1 MRKLLTGLSIAILI
15 TGIAGIAGTAGA
27 VSNPSEKDAVAM
39 TDSAATFLK
48 SNGKDKL
55 IEKVN
60 AKDPKFFE
68 GEMYV
73 IVLDPA
79 GNHLA
84 HPTNPKLIGK
94 SMLDVPDPD
103 GKLFRKERVD
113 LAAAKGKGWV
123 DYRYKNPESGKIEQ
137 KSAYVMKAGDVILTV
152 GIYK

>member
-1 MRKLLTGLSIAILI
+1 MADKADKFMK
-15 TGIAGIAGTAGA
+15 A
-27 VSNPSEKDAVAM
+27 
-39 TDSAATFLK
+39 
-48 SNGKDKL
+48 NGKDKL

-60 AKDPKFFE
+60 AKDPQFFV

-79 GNHLA
+79 GTHLA
-84 HPTNPKLIGK
+84 HPANPKLIGK

-103 GKLFRKERVD
+103 GKMFRKDRVD
-113 LAAAKGKGWV
+113 LAASKGKGWV

-137 KSAYVMKAGDVILTV
+137 KSAYVLKSGDVILTV

>member
-1 MRKLLTGLSIAILI
+1 MRNLMSTLILSFLV
-15 TGIAGIAGTAGA
+15 AGPAAA
-27 VSNPSEKDAVAM
+27 AANPTQKDAVAM
-39 TDSAATFLK
+39 AERADAFLK
-48 SNGKDKL
+48 SDGKDKL

-60 AKDPKFFE
+60 AKDPRFFD

-73 IVLDPA
+73 IVLDPK
-79 GNHLA
+79 GTHLA

-137 KSAYVMKAGDVILTV
+137 KSAYVLKSGDLILTV

>member
-1 MRKLLTGLSIAILI
+1 MRKLLMAFSISFL
-15 TGIAGIAGTAGA
+15 IAGTAIA
-27 VSNPSEKDAVAM
+27 ANNPTEKDAIAM
-39 TDSAATFLK
+39 ADRAAAFLK

-60 AKDPKFFE
+60 AKDPRFIE

-73 IVLDPA
+73 IVLEPT
-79 GNHLA
+79 GTHLA
-84 HPTNPKLIGK
+84 HPTNAKLIGK
-94 SMLDVPDPD
+94 SMLEVPDPD

-137 KSAYVMKAGDVILTV
+137 KSAYVLKSGDVILTV